1 MSVSVTAGVSASRQ
15 VVSATLPTV
24 PIAVITFDF
33 DPVLDLGDVT
43 IRWQTVALAAT
54 IFITLCI
61 AAAFARRTRLRPDDL
76 LFVVVGIVPGAVIG
90 GRMGAVLGHADFYR
104 SHTGAILDPGQG
116 TLTLSLAVAGGTL
129 TGAIV
134 ARLLGAPIRRWL
146 HVAALPVLLGLGAGK
161 LAMVLAAAGQGIPSE
176 LPWATAYLGP
186 GPWSTLAPEIPSHP
200 AQVYEAIVALAVLA
214 VLATTFSVGGF
225 IEPTGRAFFIGIA
238 AWAFGRVVVGML
250 WRDADI
256 LGPLGVEQLLTL
268 AVGVTFLAL
277 GFVPARAGDRALLRQ
292 ARPQHGPEW
301 PDPTS
306 RPPF

>member
-1 MSVSVTAGVSASRQ
+1 M
-15 VVSATLPTV
+15 

-33 DPVLDLGDVT
+33 DPVLALGDVT

-54 IFITLCI
+54 IFVTLCI
-61 AAAFARRTRLRPDDL
+61 AAAFARRTRLRADDL
-76 LFVVVGIVPGAVIG
+76 LFVVVGIVPGAVVG
-90 GRMGAVLGHADFYR
+90 GRLGAVLAHADYY
-104 SHTGAILDPGQG
+104 GANSGGILDPGQG

-129 TGAIV
+129 TGAVI

-161 LAMVLAAAGQGIPSE
+161 LGMVLAAAGQGVPSD

-200 AQVYEAIVALAVLA
+200 AQVYEALVALTVLA
-214 VLATTFSVGGF
+214 VVATTLSVGGF
-225 IEPTGRAFFIGIA
+225 REPTGRAFFIGIA
-238 AWAFGRVVVGML
+238 AWAFGRVVLGLL
-250 WRDADI
+250 WRDADV
-256 LGPLGVEQLLTL
+256 LGPFGVEQLLTL

-277 GFVPARAGDRALLRQ
+277 AFVPANAGAVLRE
-292 ARPQHGPEW
+292 ARPQRSPDW
-301 PDPTS
+301 PDPSS

>member
-1 MSVSVTAGVSASRQ
+1 
-15 VVSATLPTV
+15 V

-54 IFITLCI
+54 IFVALCI
-61 AAAFARRTRLRPDDL
+61 AAAFARRTRLRADDL

-90 GRMGAVLGHADFYR
+90 GRLGAVLAHADYY
-104 SHTGAILDPGQG
+104 GANSGGILDPGQG

-129 TGAIV
+129 TGAVI

-161 LAMVLAAAGQGIPSE
+161 LGMVLAAAGQGIPSD

-200 AQVYEAIVALAVLA
+200 AQVYEALVALTTLA
-214 VLATTFSVGGF
+214 VVATTFSVGGF
-225 IEPTGRAFFIGIA
+225 REPTGRAFFIGIA
-238 AWAFGRVVVGML
+238 AWAFGRVVVGLL
-250 WRDADI
+250 WRDADV
-256 LGPLGVEQLLTL
+256 LGPFGVEQLLTL
-268 AVGVTFLAL
+268 VVGVTFLAL
-277 GFVPARAGDRALLRQ
+277 AFAPANAGAVLRQ
-292 ARPQHGPEW
+292 ARPQGSPEW
-301 PDPTS
+301 PDPSS

>member
-54 IFITLCI
+54 IFVTLCI

-90 GRMGAVLGHADFYR
+90 GRVGAVLAHADFYR
-104 SHTGAILDPGQG
+104 ANTGAILDPGQG

-161 LAMVLAAAGQGIPSE
+161 LAMVLSAAGQGIPSE
-176 LPWATAYLGP
+176 LQWATAYLGP

-200 AQVYEAIVALAVLA
+200 AQIYEAIVALAVLA
-214 VLATTFSVGGF
+214 VVATTFSVGGF
-225 IEPTGRAFFIGIA
+225 LEPTGRAFFIGIA
-238 AWAFGRVVVGML
+238 AWAFGRTVVGML
-250 WRDADI
+250 WRDADV
-256 LGPLGVEQLLTL
+256 LGPFGVEQLLTL
-268 AVGVTFLAL
+268 AVAVTFLAL
-277 GFVPARAGDRALLRQ
+277 AFVPARAGDRAVLRP
-292 ARPQHGPEW
+292 ARRQHGPEW

>member
-1 MSVSVTAGVSASRQ
+1 
-15 VVSATLPTV
+15 V

-54 IFITLCI
+54 IFVTLCI

-90 GRMGAVLGHADFYR
+90 GRLGAVLAHADYYR
-104 SHTGAILDPGQG
+104 SNGAAIVDPGHG

-129 TGAIV
+129 TGAVI
-134 ARLLGAPIRRWL
+134 AGLLGAPIRRWL
-146 HVAALPVLLGLGAGK
+146 HVAALPVLLGIAAGK
-161 LAMVLAAAGQGIPSE
+161 LAMVLSASGQGVPSD

-186 GPWSTLAPEIPSHP
+186 GPWSTLAPEIPSNP
-200 AQVYEAIVALAVLA
+200 AQVYEALVALIVLA
-214 VLATTFSVGGF
+214 VVSTTFSVGGF
-225 IEPTGRAFFIGIA
+225 REPTGRPFFIGVA
-238 AWAFGRVVVGML
+238 AWAFGRVAVGLL
-250 WRDADI
+250 WRDADV
-256 LGPLGVEQLLTL
+256 LGPFGIEQLLTL

-277 GFVPARAGDRALLRQ
+277 AFLPGRARAALRQ
-292 ARPQHGPEW
+292 GRPQNAPEW
-301 PDPTS
+301 PDPSS

>member
-1 MSVSVTAGVSASRQ
+1 M
-15 VVSATLPTV
+15 

-33 DPVLDLGDVT
+33 DPVLVLGDVT

-54 IFITLCI
+54 IFVTLCI
-61 AAAFARRTRLRPDDL
+61 AAAFARRTRLRADDL
-76 LFVVVGIVPGAVIG
+76 LFVVVGIVPGAVVG
-90 GRMGAVLGHADFYR
+90 GRLGAVLAHADYY
-104 SHTGAILDPGQG
+104 GANSGGILDPGQG

-129 TGAIV
+129 TGAVI

-161 LAMVLAAAGQGIPSE
+161 LGMVLAAAGQGVPSD

-200 AQVYEAIVALAVLA
+200 AQVYEALVALTVLA
-214 VLATTFSVGGF
+214 VVATTLSVGGF
-225 IEPTGRAFFIGIA
+225 REPTGRAFFIGIA
-238 AWAFGRVVVGML
+238 AWAFGRVVLGLL
-250 WRDADI
+250 WRDADV
-256 LGPLGVEQLLTL
+256 LGPFGVEQLLTL

-277 GFVPARAGDRALLRQ
+277 AFVPANAGAVLRE
-292 ARPQHGPEW
+292 ARPQRSPDW
-301 PDPTS
+301 PDPSS

>member
-1 MSVSVTAGVSASRQ
+1 
-15 VVSATLPTV
+15 V

-54 IFITLCI
+54 IFVSLCI
-61 AAAFARRTRLRPDDL
+61 AAAFARRSRLRPDDL

-90 GRMGAVLGHADFYR
+90 GRLGAVLAHLDYYR
-104 SHTGAILDPGQG
+104 SNTGAILDPGQG

-129 TGAIV
+129 TGAII

-146 HVAALPVLLGLGAGK
+146 HIAVLPVMVGIAAGK
-161 LAMVLAAAGQGIPSE
+161 VAMMLSAAGQGIPSD

-186 GPWSTLAPEIPSHP
+186 GPWSTLAPELPSNP
-200 AQVYEAIVALAVLA
+200 AQVYEALVALIVLA
-214 VLATTFSVGGF
+214 VVSTTISVGGF
-225 IEPTGRAFFIGIA
+225 GEPTGRAFFIGIA
-238 AWAFGRVVVGML
+238 AWAFGRVVVGL
-250 WRDADI
+250 VWRDADV

-268 AVGVTFLAL
+268 AVGMTFLAL
-277 GFVPARAGDRALLRQ
+277 AFVPSRAGLALRQ
-292 ARPQHGPEW
+292 ARPQPSTDW
-301 PDPTS
+301 PDPSS

>member
-1 MSVSVTAGVSASRQ
+1 MTASVSASRQ
-15 VVSATLPTV
+15 VSATLATV

-33 DPVLDLGDVT
+33 DPVLDLGDIT

-54 IFITLCI
+54 IFVTLCI
-61 AAAFARRTRLRPDDL
+61 AAAFARRTRLRADDL

-90 GRMGAVLGHADFYR
+90 GRLGAVLAHADYY
-104 SHTGAILDPGQG
+104 GANSGGILDPGQG

-129 TGAIV
+129 TGAVI

-161 LAMVLAAAGQGIPSE
+161 LGMVLAAAGQGVPSE

-200 AQVYEAIVALAVLA
+200 AQVYEALVALTVLA
-214 VLATTFSVGGF
+214 VVATTFSVGGF
-225 IEPTGRAFFIGIA
+225 REPTGRAFFIGIA
-238 AWAFGRVVVGML
+238 AWAFGRFVVGLL
-250 WRDADI
+250 WRDADV
-256 LGPLGVEQLLTL
+256 LGPFGVEQLLTL

-277 GFVPARAGDRALLRQ
+277 AFVPANAGAVLRQ
-292 ARPQHGPEW
+292 ARPQRSPEW
-301 PDPTS
+301 PDPSS

>member
-1 MSVSVTAGVSASRQ
+1 M
-15 VVSATLPTV
+15 

-54 IFITLCI
+54 IFVTLCV

-90 GRMGAVLGHADFYR
+90 GRLGAVLGHLDYYR
-104 SHTGAILDPGQG
+104 GNTGAILDPGQG

-129 TGAIV
+129 TGAVI

-146 HVAALPVLLGLGAGK
+146 HVAALPVLLGIAAGK
-161 LAMVLAAAGQGIPSE
+161 LAMVLAAAGQGVPSD

-186 GPWSTLAPEIPSHP
+186 GPWSTLAPEIPSNP
-200 AQVYEAIVALAVLA
+200 AQVYAAIVALIVLA
-214 VLATTFSVGGF
+214 VVSTTFSVGGF
-225 IEPTGRAFFIGIA
+225 REPTGRAFFIGIA
-238 AWAFGRVVVGML
+238 AWAFGRVVVGL
-250 WRDADI
+250 VWRDADV
-256 LGPLGVEQLLTL
+256 LGPFGVEQLLTL

-277 GFVPARAGDRALLRQ
+277 AVLPARAGAVLRQ
-292 ARPQHGPEW
+292 ARPQHSPEW
-301 PDPTS
+301 PDPSS